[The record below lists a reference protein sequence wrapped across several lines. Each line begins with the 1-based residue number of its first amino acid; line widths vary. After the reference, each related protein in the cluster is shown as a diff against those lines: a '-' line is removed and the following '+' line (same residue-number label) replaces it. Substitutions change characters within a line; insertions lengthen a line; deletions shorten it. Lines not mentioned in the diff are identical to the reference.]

1 MSVKNQMN
9 SPGILEYSPE
19 ATNSVWL

>member
-9 SPGILEYSPE
+9 SWTASYAVKAARNFI
-19 ATNSVWL
+19 